1 MKHKSPALSL
11 TLARINLGLVINKLI
26 VRQKHASTSDKQ
38 REGIQTM
45 LDDLESALEV
55 LKSVSKENEEMYR
68 LNYSLHIE
76 NMKLKKELYEATKT
90 EENLEL

>member
-1 MKHKSPALSL
+1 MKHKSTALSL

-45 LDDLESALEV
+45 LDDLQSALEV

-68 LNYSLHIE
+68 LNYSLHIQ
-76 NMKLKKELYEATKT
+76 NMELKKQLYEATKT
-90 EENLEL
+90 EEMQEL

>member
-1 MKHKSPALSL
+1 MKHKSTALSL

-45 LDDLESALEV
+45 LDDLQSALEV
-55 LKSVSKENEEMYR
+55 LKSVSKENEDMYR

-90 EENLEL
+90 QENIEI

>member
-1 MKHKSPALSL
+1 MKHKSTALSL
-11 TLARINLGLVINKLI
+11 TLARINIGLVINKLI

-38 REGIQTM
+38 REGIQVM
-45 LDDLESALEV
+45 LQDLESALEV

-90 EENLEL
+90 EQNLEI

>member
-1 MKHKSPALSL
+1 MKHKSTALSL

-26 VRQKHASTSDKQ
+26 VRQKHASTSVKQ

-45 LDDLESALEV
+45 LDDLQSALEV
-55 LKSVSKENEEMYR
+55 LKSVSKENENMYR

-76 NMKLKKELYEATKT
+76 NMKLKKELYEVTKT
-90 EENLEL
+90 EENLDI

>member
-1 MKHKSPALSL
+1 MKHKSTALSL

-90 EENLEL
+90 EDNATL

>member
-1 MKHKSPALSL
+1 MKHKSTALSL
-11 TLARINLGLVINKLI
+11 TLARINIGLVINKLI

-76 NMKLKKELYEATKT
+76 NMKLKKELYKATKT
-90 EENLEL
+90 EENLEI

>member
-1 MKHKSPALSL
+1 MKHKSTALSL
-11 TLARINLGLVINKLI
+11 TLARINIGLVINKLI

-55 LKSVSKENEEMYR
+55 LKSVSKENEDMYR

-76 NMKLKKELYEATKT
+76 NMKLKKELYKATKT
-90 EENLEL
+90 EENLEI

>member
-1 MKHKSPALSL
+1 MKHKSTALSL
-11 TLARINLGLVINKLI
+11 TLARINIGLVINKLI

-45 LDDLESALEV
+45 LEDLESALEV
-55 LKSVSKENEEMYR
+55 LKSVSKENEDMYR

-76 NMKLKKELYEATKT
+76 NMQHKKTI
-90 EENLEL
+90 LELTTPKEIIEI

>member
-1 MKHKSPALSL
+1 MKHKSTALSL

-38 REGIQTM
+38 RDGIQTM

-55 LKSVSKENEEMYR
+55 LKSVSKENEAMYR

-76 NMKLKKELYEATKT
+76 NMKLKKELYEATKD
-90 EENLEL
+90 EEMQEL

>member
-1 MKHKSPALSL
+1 MKHKSTALSL

-45 LDDLESALEV
+45 LEDLQSALEV
-55 LKSVSKENEEMYR
+55 LKSVSKENEDMYR

-76 NMKLKKELYEATKT
+76 NLKLKKQLYEATKT
-90 EENLEL
+90 EEMQEL

>member
-1 MKHKSPALSL
+1 MKHKSSALSL

-45 LDDLESALEV
+45 LDDLQSALEV
-55 LKSVSKENEEMYR
+55 LKSVSKENEDMYR

-90 EENLEL
+90 EENLDI

>member
-1 MKHKSPALSL
+1 MKHKSTALSL
-11 TLARINLGLVINKLI
+11 TLARINIGLVINKLI
-26 VRQKHASTSDKQ
+26 VRQKHASTSHKQ

-55 LKSVSKENEEMYR
+55 LKSVSKENEQMYR

-90 EENLEL
+90 EDNATL

>member
-1 MKHKSPALSL
+1 MKHKSTALSL
-11 TLARINLGLVINKLI
+11 TLARINIGLVINKLI

-38 REGIQTM
+38 REGIQVM
-45 LDDLESALEV
+45 LQDLESALEV
-55 LKSVSKENEEMYR
+55 LKSVSKENEQMYR

-90 EENLEL
+90 KENATL

>member
-1 MKHKSPALSL
+1 MKHKSTALSL
-11 TLARINLGLVINKLI
+11 TLARINIGLVINKLI
-26 VRQKHASTSDKQ
+26 VRQKHASTSVKQ

-55 LKSVSKENEEMYR
+55 LKSVSKENEQMYR

-76 NMKLKKELYEATKT
+76 NLKLKKQLYEATKT
-90 EENLEL
+90 EEMQEL